1 MILPTKHLSVDE
13 SLLGSGAAI
22 LKELS
27 RPQTVSRLW
36 DKVRGN
42 PIIGNFGRF
51 SLTIDFLYSIDALE
65 FKDQMLTR
73 KGRNE

>member
-22 LKELS
+22 LKELP
-27 RPQTVSRLW
+27 RPQTISRLW

-42 PIIGNFGRF
+42 PIVGNFRRF
-51 SLTIDFLYSIDALE
+51 SLTLDFLYSIDAIE
-65 FKDQMLTR
+65 FKDHMLKR
-73 KGRNE
+73 SGRNK